1 MNNSSKIGAKTGSII
16 QTFGENVGFQKPVTS
31 AGDVF
36 NAGEAL
42 INSDT
47 KAQAVDN
54 ALKVGN
60 SLFQTVMNANPV
72 RNIV

>member
-1 MNNSSKIGAKTGSII
+1 M
-16 QTFGENVGFQKPVTS
+16 TS

-36 NAGEAL
+36 NAGKAL
-42 INSDT
+42 INSET